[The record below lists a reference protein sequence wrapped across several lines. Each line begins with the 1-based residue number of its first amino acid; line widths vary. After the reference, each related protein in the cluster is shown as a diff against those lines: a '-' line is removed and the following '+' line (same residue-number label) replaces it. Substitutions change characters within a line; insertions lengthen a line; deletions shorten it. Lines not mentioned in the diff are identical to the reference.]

1 MLQVFDDGVLTDG
14 LGRKI
19 DFSNTIIIMTSN
31 LGTKNIQG
39 TDLGFGDDY
48 RYSDNFKNL
57 KNKIIKS
64 VNELPSLLSLLIVL
78 MTL

>member
-31 LGTKNIQG
+31 LGTKDLNG
-39 TDLGFGDDY
+39 NDLGFGE
-48 RYSDNFKNL
+48 NL
-57 KNKIIKS
+57 SSENQNSIKS
-64 VNELPSLLSLLIVL
+64 KIMKSVQKYFFSRAY
-78 MTL
+78 